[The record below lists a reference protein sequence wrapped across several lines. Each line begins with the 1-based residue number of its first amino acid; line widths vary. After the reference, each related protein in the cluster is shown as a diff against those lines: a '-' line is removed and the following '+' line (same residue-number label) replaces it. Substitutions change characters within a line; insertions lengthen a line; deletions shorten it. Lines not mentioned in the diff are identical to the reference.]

1 MDRLG
6 IADTGPGVKVE
17 ESAEQIEDFCTRYKN

>member
-17 ESAEQIEDFCTRYKN
+17 ESAEQIEDFCARYKN